1 VAIVPFF
8 NIEVLL
14 MFDVVVITTLV
25 FIKAS
30 AIGFLFMCTM
40 EIADAYKAN
49 GLKGLSYALT
59 H

>member
-1 VAIVPFF
+1 MPFF